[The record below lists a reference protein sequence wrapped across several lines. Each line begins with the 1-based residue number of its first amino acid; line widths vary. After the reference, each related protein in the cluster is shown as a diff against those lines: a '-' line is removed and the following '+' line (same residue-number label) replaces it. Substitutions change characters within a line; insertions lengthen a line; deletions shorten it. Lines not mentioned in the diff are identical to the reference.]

1 MVRNVLMRTQQLWA
15 LLRSNPTLSCCQL
28 IPASA
33 KWSRPR
39 QGCEEERRFRLQA
52 SLDGNIYIVQDEFR
66 LKYCMNRK
74 RPEIWEKAL
83 VKWCWKMLNVIM
95 QDVFEELAKRRQ
107 EGFES
112 VRTRCDCMWLP
123 WVITPFNWF
132 QLLVLVVGARKLKL
146 FEWQITFSSHL
157 VEDTRMCRQVLLKM
171 PGNEKSGAGW
181 QWCERKAMGIEWA
194 LKPEL
199 TRWNRDS
206 ADKRTQGNTD
216 SQWLDWLP
224 DK

>member
-1 MVRNVLMRTQQLWA
+1 MYWCLKPTQQLLA
-15 LLRSNPTLSCCQL
+15 LIRSNPTLSCCQL

-52 SLDGNIYIVQDEFR
+52 SRDGNKYIVQDEFR

-83 VKWCWKMLNVIM
+83 VRWCWMMLN
-95 QDVFEELAKRRQ
+95 AKHVWRAGKAETGRLWI
-107 EGFES
+107 S
-112 VRTRCDCMWLP
+112 PNMSWLH
-123 WVITPFNWF
+123 VTAMSHHHI
-132 QLLVLVVGARKLKL
+132 QLLALVVGARKLKL

-171 PGNEKSGAGW
+171 PGNEKSGTGW
-181 QWCERKAMGIEWA
+181 QWCERKAIGIEWA